1 MDRSRSLPPSGNP
14 SWSEKT
20 RGEFQLQVNRPSELP
35 PVPAVDERELEE
47 VSPEPIQDAMDGP

>member
-35 PVPAVDERELEE
+35 PVPAVDEREPRRS
-47 VSPEPIQDAMDGP
+47 VS